1 MLRREIGGAVGRVAA
16 MTLAAPAVAA
26 REHEGT
32 GVAAEEIGELIP
44 AGSSGASLG

>member
-1 MLRREIGGAVGRVAA
+1 MIISSNGID
-16 MTLAAPAVAA
+16 AVAA

-44 AGSSGASLG
+44 AGSSGASLGWFVPAPRTL